1 MSLKM
6 LKIKKKLRVEP
17 NMVNFGFV
25 ITRDNCDH
33 AHQIFFFSFPLKTIY
48 LLVHLVEMELVDCS
62 TTENVISLRSNM
74 IQRKID

>member
-1 MSLKM
+1 M
-6 LKIKKKLRVEP
+6 LKKKLRVEP

-33 AHQIFFFSFPLKTIY
+33 AHDFFFPLKTIY
-48 LLVHLVEMELVDCS
+48 LLVHLVDMELVDCS
-62 TTENVISLRSNM
+62 TAENVISLRSNM